1 MKLLLKHILG
11 SIRKKPLQPIIIILT
26 LSLAM
31 ATSIFAFTIADTM
44 QAEVDASQMA
54 KYGTAELAIG
64 VGNTSDSRFL
74 FADDVID
81 VLGDSAIAVGRYEI
95 PFILEGTGSTT
106 IAAATELARVGDLF
120 NITFL
125 EYGKVT
131 EGSVGDVAF
140 ISADFAQTHQL
151 AIGDLLQVEAMGYT
165 QSYRIEGIA
174 KLPFLAEYDVL
185 VDISSLVRAFASNSL
200 LFAAI
205 GEDFK
210 PCSKVYVDF
219 SACEQFGDVSEV
231 IETLK
236 SDSRF
241 ADKNFEDLD
250 SAEEKAVN
258 LYVFEFVLKFAVAL
272 SSLLSAVVVFGCF
285 YILAN
290 ERTEENQA
298 LVYAGANPRLLGVM
312 QYTEVLLYWIVGAPL
327 GILGAIPL
335 AKLIPCF
342 VSMQYA
348 SPDIH
353 AVSILKSTVILLG
366 VCLLTTAMFLAIS
379 RRARRTG
386 AGHTTISGKW
396 IVYLLLIIA
405 VLFALMCVL
414 PSDPRFVL
422 MIVSMVAIVVFIFWV
437 IPVAIKRISSTI
449 EKGMKNVS
457 KPSSV
462 VLRYALK
469 NIGSLKLLHNI
480 ARLCA
485 LIVTIVLT
493 VSLVI
498 VCVYGQLK
506 DQEHVFN
513 ADYVLLNATDKCYQ
527 KVEECQSVQTV
538 YHAYMYRAY
547 MNKTETG
554 PVVSVDDPSVYADW
568 FKIDRQV
575 TGNEAIVST
584 GVAHANDL
592 QVGDTWVLNLEGRDC
607 EFVIVQITK
616 SACNYVAINCHD
628 VGIPYNMLLVKGN
641 DGVSNAELLGELSA
655 ATASELAPIVEISN
669 MFEHFINAVQNY
681 MNSAKILLF
690 VFVIFSL
697 IGVIDIS
704 FESLRARRE
713 EFELYHLAGMERREL
728 RLMKKYEF
736 AIGITFGIAV
746 GLVGFALSAFAVNQG
761 MSAKAMEVF
770 QSVMSLFH

>member
-151 AIGDLLQVEAMGYT
+151 AIGDTLQVEAMGYT

-174 KLPFLAEYDVL
+174 KLPFFAEYDVL

-236 SDSRF
+236 SDFRF

-250 SAEEKAVN
+250 SAEKKVVN

-298 LVYAGANPRLLGVM
+298 LVYAGANPRLLSVM

-342 VSMQYA
+342 VSMQYV
-348 SPDIH
+348 SPEIH

-366 VCLLTTAMFLAIS
+366 VCLLTTAMFIAIS

-386 AGHTTISGKW
+386 SGYITISGKW

-437 IPVAIKRISSTI
+437 VPVAIKRIASTI
-449 EKGMKNVS
+449 EKRMKNVS

-462 VLRYALK
+462 ALRYALK

-480 ARLCA
+480 TRLCA
-485 LIVTIVLT
+485 LIVTIILT

-506 DQEHVFN
+506 DQEHIFN
-513 ADYVLLNATDKCYQ
+513 ADYVLLNASDKCYQ
-527 KVEECQSVQTV
+527 KAQSCQSVQTV
-538 YHAYMYRAY
+538 YRAY
-547 MNKTETG
+547 MTQTATG
-554 PVVSVDDPSVYADW
+554 PVISADDPSVYADW
-568 FKIDRQV
+568 FNIDRQV
-575 TGNEAIVST
+575 TGNEAIVSS

-592 QVGDTWVLNLEGRDC
+592 QVGDTWELNLVGRDY
-607 EFVIVQITK
+607 EFVIVRIEK

-641 DGVSNAELLGELSA
+641 DGVSNAELLGELST
-655 ATASELAPIVEISN
+655 ATASELTPIVEISN
-669 MFEHFINAVQNY
+669 MFERFINAVQNY

-736 AIGITFGIAV
+736 SIGITFGIAV

-770 QSVMSLFH
+770 QSVMSLFR

>member
-151 AIGDLLQVEAMGYT
+151 AIGDILQVEAMGYT

-174 KLPFLAEYDVL
+174 KLPFFAEYDVL

-236 SDSRF
+236 SDFRF

-342 VSMQYA
+342 VSMQYV
-348 SPDIH
+348 SPEIH

-366 VCLLTTAMFLAIS
+366 VCLLTTAMFIAIS

-386 AGHTTISGKW
+386 AGYITISGKW

-437 IPVAIKRISSTI
+437 VPVAIKRIASTI
-449 EKGMKNVS
+449 EKRMKNVS

-462 VLRYALK
+462 ALRYALK

-480 ARLCA
+480 TRLCA
-485 LIVTIVLT
+485 LIVTIILT

-506 DQEHVFN
+506 DQEHIFN
-513 ADYVLLNATDKCYQ
+513 ADYVLLNASDKCYQ
-527 KVEECQSVQTV
+527 KAQSCQSVQTV
-538 YHAYMYRAY
+538 YRAY
-547 MNKTETG
+547 MTQTATG
-554 PVVSVDDPSVYADW
+554 PVISADDPSVYADW
-568 FKIDRQV
+568 FNIDRQV
-575 TGNEAIVST
+575 TGNEAIVSS

-592 QVGDTWVLNLEGRDC
+592 QVGDTWELNLVGRDY
-607 EFVIVQITK
+607 EFVIVRIEK

-655 ATASELAPIVEISN
+655 ATASELTPIVEISN
-669 MFEHFINAVQNY
+669 MFERFINAVQNY

-770 QSVMSLFH
+770 QSVMSLFR

>member
-151 AIGDLLQVEAMGYT
+151 AIGDILQVEAMGYT

-174 KLPFLAEYDVL
+174 KLPFFAEYDVL

-236 SDSRF
+236 SDFRF

-298 LVYAGANPRLLGVM
+298 LVYAGANPRLLSVM

-342 VSMQYA
+342 VSMQYV
-348 SPDIH
+348 SPEIH

-366 VCLLTTAMFLAIS
+366 VCLLTTAMFIAIS

-386 AGHTTISGKW
+386 AGYITISGKW

-437 IPVAIKRISSTI
+437 VPVAIKRIASTI
-449 EKGMKNVS
+449 EKRMKNVS

-462 VLRYALK
+462 ALRYALK

-480 ARLCA
+480 TRLCA
-485 LIVTIVLT
+485 LIVTIILT

-506 DQEHVFN
+506 DQEHIFN
-513 ADYVLLNATDKCYQ
+513 ADYVLLNASDKCYQ
-527 KVEECQSVQTV
+527 KAQSCQSVQTV
-538 YHAYMYRAY
+538 YRAY
-547 MNKTETG
+547 MTQTATG
-554 PVVSVDDPSVYADW
+554 PVISADDPSVYADW
-568 FKIDRQV
+568 FNIDRQV
-575 TGNEAIVST
+575 TGNEAIVSS

-592 QVGDTWVLNLEGRDC
+592 QVGDTWELNLVGRDY
-607 EFVIVQITK
+607 EFVIVRIEK

-655 ATASELAPIVEISN
+655 ATASELTPIVEISN
-669 MFEHFINAVQNY
+669 MFERFINAVQNY

-770 QSVMSLFH
+770 QSVMSLFR

>member
-151 AIGDLLQVEAMGYT
+151 AIGDTLQVEAMGYT

-174 KLPFLAEYDVL
+174 KLPFFAEYDVL

-205 GEDFK
+205 GDDFK

-236 SDSRF
+236 SDFRF

-250 SAEEKAVN
+250 SAEKKVVN

-298 LVYAGANPRLLGVM
+298 LVYAGANPRLLSVM

-342 VSMQYA
+342 VSMQYV
-348 SPDIH
+348 SPEIH

-366 VCLLTTAMFLAIS
+366 VCLLTTAMFIAIS

-386 AGHTTISGKW
+386 SGYITISGKW

-437 IPVAIKRISSTI
+437 VPVAIKRIASTI
-449 EKGMKNVS
+449 EKRMKNVS

-462 VLRYALK
+462 ALRYALK

-480 ARLCA
+480 TRLCA
-485 LIVTIVLT
+485 LIVTIILT

-506 DQEHVFN
+506 DQEHIFN
-513 ADYVLLNATDKCYQ
+513 ADYVLLNASDKCYQ
-527 KVEECQSVQTV
+527 KAQSCQSVQTV
-538 YHAYMYRAY
+538 YRAY
-547 MNKTETG
+547 MTQTATG
-554 PVVSVDDPSVYADW
+554 PVISADDPSVYADW
-568 FKIDRQV
+568 FNIDRQV
-575 TGNEAIVST
+575 TGNEAIVSS

-592 QVGDTWVLNLEGRDC
+592 QVGDTWELNLVGRDY
-607 EFVIVQITK
+607 EFVIVRIEK

-641 DGVSNAELLGELSA
+641 DGVSNAELLGELST
-655 ATASELAPIVEISN
+655 ATASELTPIVEISN
-669 MFEHFINAVQNY
+669 MFERFINAVQNY

-736 AIGITFGIAV
+736 SIGITFGIAV

-770 QSVMSLFH
+770 QSVMSLFR

>member
-1 MKLLLKHILG
+1 MKLLLRHIFR
-11 SIRKKPLQPIIIILT
+11 SIRKKPLQPLIIILT

-64 VGNTSDSRFL
+64 VGNNSDSRFL

-81 VLGDSAIAVGRYEI
+81 VLGDSAIAVGRYEV
-95 PFILEGTGSTT
+95 PLILEGTGSTT
-106 IAAATELARVGDLF
+106 IAAATEFARVGDLF

-140 ISADFAQTHQL
+140 VSADFAQQHQL
-151 AIGDLLQVEAMGYT
+151 SVGDTLQVEVMGYT
-165 QSYRIEGIA
+165 QSYRIEGIS
-174 KLPFLAEYDVL
+174 KLPFFAEYDVL

-205 GEDFK
+205 GDDFK
-210 PCSKVYVDF
+210 PCSKVYVNF
-219 SACEQFGDVSEV
+219 SACEQFDNVSEV

-250 SAEEKAVN
+250 SAEKKVVN
-258 LYVFEFVLKFAVAL
+258 LYVFEFVLNFAVAL
-272 SSLLSAVVVFGCF
+272 SSLLSAVVVFCCF

-290 ERTEENQA
+290 ERTEENQS
-298 LVYAGANPRLLGVM
+298 LVYAGANPRTLSVM

-327 GILGAIPL
+327 GVLLAIPL

-342 VSMQYA
+342 VSMQYV

-353 AVSILKSTVILLG
+353 VLSIFKSVLILLG
-366 VCLLTTAMFLAIS
+366 VCLLTTAIFIAIS
-379 RRARRTG
+379 RRTRRTG
-386 AGHTTISGKW
+386 TGNITVSGKW

-437 IPVAIKRISSTI
+437 VPVAIKRIASTI
-449 EKGMKNVS
+449 EKRMKDVS

-462 VLRYALK
+462 ALRYALK

-498 VCVYGQLK
+498 LCVHGQLK
-506 DQEHVFN
+506 DQKHVFN

-527 KVEECQSVQTV
+527 KAEACQSTQAV
-538 YHAYMYRAY
+538 YRAY
-547 MNKTETG
+547 MTQTATG
-554 PVVSVDDPSVYADW
+554 PVVSADDPSVYADW
-568 FKIDRQV
+568 FNIDCQL
-575 TGNEAIVST
+575 TGNEAIVSS
-584 GVAHANDL
+584 GIAHANDL
-592 QVGDTWVLNLEGRDC
+592 EVGDTWELNLVGRDY
-607 EFVIVQITK
+607 EFVIVQIEK

-628 VGIPYNMLLVKGN
+628 IGIPYNMLLVKGK
-641 DGVSNAELLGELSA
+641 DGVSNAELLGELSQ
-655 ATASELAPIVEISN
+655 ATASELAPIVRTDN
-669 MFEHFINAVQNY
+669 MLDRFVNAVQNY
-681 MNSAKILLF
+681 MNSAEILLF

-704 FESLRARRE
+704 YESLRARRE

-736 AIGITFGIAV
+736 VIGISFGIVV
-746 GLVGFALSAFAVNQG
+746 GLVAFALSAFAVNQG

-770 QSVMSLFH
+770 QSVMSLFR